1 MNSKNRA
8 PKPKTPNLAKRSIV
22 SLVGASVL
30 LAGITTWFNRDNV
43 GGLIED
49 VRVLRS
55 PMTDQEEDISA
66 LVSKVGAEFGET
78 NPGRP
83 RVKCVGDSISGD
95 PTMNGQ
101 VRSSIVG
108 KVMYLQGGVCDGA
121 TDPNPTHIGH
131 SSEAAYGV
139 GHETWHFFGNPIEPC
154 ATKFSIEAGAL
165 AFASMAN
172 YSPRLPYSVL
182 DQPRMHM
189 IDHSEAVVRID
200 PKYDPNLCDQ
210 VVSFS

>member
-1 MNSKNRA
+1 M
-8 PKPKTPNLAKRSIV
+8 AKRSIV

-95 PTMNGQ
+95 
-101 VRSSIVG
+101 
-108 KVMYLQGGVCDGA
+108 VMGLLTRTLLLLVTQA
-121 TDPNPTHIGH
+121 
-131 SSEAAYGV
+131 
-139 GHETWHFFGNPIEPC
+139 
-154 ATKFSIEAGAL
+154 K
-165 AFASMAN
+165 
-172 YSPRLPYSVL
+172 
-182 DQPRMHM
+182 PRMVLVTRPGTF
-189 IDHSEAVVRID
+189 SATLLSPV
-200 PKYDPNLCDQ
+200 LL
-210 VVSFS
+210 SFL